1 MNKER
6 PHMGRWKKKIL
17 KGRKEERKILVE
29 SEISGADNCN
39 FFDNCSKCDTSMKL
53 HRIDI

>member
-6 PHMGRWKKKIL
+6 PHMGRWRKKIL